1 MLVALGFGV
10 VGIVIAILIGTGVI
24 AVPKSDPAPKDASAA
39 SAGSTV
45 AASSSP
51 SPTATPGASPTT
63 PAISVGWDGPK
74 TLDKDMLWGEL
85 GGLLDE
91 VKTKLQPDF
100 PEIWED
106 HNYFKGAD
114 GTEVRGDTYDSAA
127 TIAAAKG
134 IEAQNVVVTFRL
146 DKEHPDLQVQVGA
159 SWFNRPG
166 IGRTSDG
173 LYQVQVFG
181 KPGSEVQ
188 ISRAQRICIGI
199 ELDPVRRD

>member
-1 MLVALGFGV
+1 M
-10 VGIVIAILIGTGVI
+10 
-24 AVPKSDPAPKDASAA
+24 
-39 SAGSTV
+39 
-45 AASSSP
+45 
-51 SPTATPGASPTT
+51 
-63 PAISVGWDGPK
+63 GWDGPK
-74 TLDKDMLWGEL
+74 TLNKDMLWGEL

-134 IEAQNVVVTFRL
+134 IEPQNVVVTFGL
-146 DKEHPDLQVQVGA
+146 DKEHPDVQVQVSA

-173 LYQVQVFG
+173 LYQLQVSG
-181 KPGSEVQ
+181 KPGSGVL
-188 ISRAQRICIGI
+188 IARAQRICAGI